1 MLRVPST
8 YLVTNRKGVKQKF
21 EFVNFKGYKFSF
33 LNITA
38 LVKSVV
44 EDSLSFVF
52 SCLENL
58 ACFLFLDKAGK
69 FACEIL
75 SMDECSNSE
84 NFLLSKTFHH
94 FNIVVSILSLNFVLA
109 LGWARML
116 NQR

>member
-44 EDSLSFVF
+44 EDSLSCVF

-58 ACFLFLDKAGK
+58 ACFLFLDNVKKVFQK
-69 FACEIL
+69 FAKCDLCLKLENLPVKSYLWTSAVIL
-75 SMDECSNSE
+75 RTS
-84 NFLLSKTFHH
+84 F
-94 FNIVVSILSLNFVLA
+94 
-109 LGWARML
+109 
-116 NQR
+116 